1 MVHFVERFIFH
12 RKILT
17 KSTLTFSGKYIE
29 FSQFLLKYK
38 YHKSSKPMMLLKRLQ
53 LGLIHVAVA
62 MTLVPIDSTLNRVMI
77 KEMSISAT
85 LFAILSSFP
94 YLFAPIQVAI
104 GSYSDRHPI
113 FGFRRTP
120 YILAGLL
127 LCVLSL
133 VLLPPVAFLMDSN
146 FALGVFAAVFAFG
159 AWGMGYNLSAVS
171 YLSLASE
178 LSGENGRGKTIA
190 VMWFMMIVSIILTAI
205 SLGHMVDPYTP
216 AALIHAFQVIA
227 AAALTL
233 GLIGL
238 IKLEPRS
245 NLVLSKPTSESY
257 TVKQMTDVI
266 MSNPAAKVFFV
277 YLLLLLVGILGQNI
291 LLEPFAGQAFGLSVG
306 QSTSRV
312 NEIWGTFVLLSIIV
326 AGLLEGRIRKKIVA
340 QFGNLSSLLGFIIIV
355 ISGLTANKN
364 TFYIGITVLGLGT
377 GFCTVANLSLM
388 FDFTVPGLVG
398 LYIGAWGFSNAI
410 SRLTGNM
417 LGGVVFDVLKRA
429 TGSALIGYLVVFSIE
444 GLLLLVAALMLNR
457 IDVGAFQKQAH
468 EPGFIEKVAITAE

>member
-1 MVHFVERFIFH
+1 MF
-12 RKILT
+12 
-17 KSTLTFSGKYIE
+17 
-29 FSQFLLKYK
+29 
-38 YHKSSKPMMLLKRLQ
+38 LKRFQ

-77 KEMSISAT
+77 KELSISAT
-85 LFAILSSFP
+85 LFAILSSLP

-113 FGFRRTP
+113 LGFRRTP

-133 VLLPPVAFLMDSN
+133 ILLPPVAFLMDKN
-146 FALGVFAAVFAFG
+146 FGLGVVAGIFAFG

-178 LSGENGRGKTIA
+178 LSGEKERGKTIA
-190 VMWFMMIVSIILTAI
+190 TMWFMMIVAIILTAI

-233 GLIGL
+233 GLLGL

-245 NLVLSKPTSESY
+245 GVSASQPAAETY
-257 TVKQMTDVI
+257 TLKQMYEVI
-266 MSNPAAKVFFV
+266 ASNKAAKTFFI

-291 LLEPFAGQAFGLSVG
+291 LLEPFAGQAFGFSVG

-312 NEIWGTFVLLSIIV
+312 NEIWGTFVLVSIII
-326 AGLLEGRIRKKIVA
+326 AGLLDGRISKRIVA
-340 QFGNLSSLLGFIIIV
+340 QVGNIGSLIGFIIIV
-355 ISGLTANKN
+355 ISGILANKEI
-364 TFYIGITVLGLGT
+364 FYIGITVLGLGT
-377 GFCTVANLSLM
+377 GLCTVANLSLM

-398 LYIGAWGFSNAI
+398 LYIGAWGFSNAL
-410 SRLTGNM
+410 SRLTGNV

-429 TGSALIGYLVVFSIE
+429 TGSALTGYLVVFVIE
-444 GLLLLVAALMLNR
+444 GVLLLIAAIMLSR
-457 IDVGAFQKQAH
+457 IDVNAFQKQAH
-468 EPGFIEKVAITAE
+468 EPSFVDKVALAAE